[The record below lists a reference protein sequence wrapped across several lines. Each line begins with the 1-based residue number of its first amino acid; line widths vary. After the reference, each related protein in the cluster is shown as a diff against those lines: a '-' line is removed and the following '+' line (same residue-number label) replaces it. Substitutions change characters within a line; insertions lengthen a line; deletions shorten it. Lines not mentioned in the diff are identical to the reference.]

1 MTNSRRQKDDDG
13 TLSKNHGDHIKY
25 RKRKIEEKE
34 VRQEREDSLR
44 EWLDEQKKIWYDN
57 EDR

>member
-34 VRQEREDSLR
+34 ARQEREDSLR
-44 EWLDEQKKIWYDN
+44 DWLDEQKKIWYQD